1 MLLDETATVA
11 DDEDSARIAELEKAV
26 MLDELLTS
34 LRMLD
39 ELFTSLREFEELEAI
54 HEELD
59 PSTGL
64 LRPDS
69 ALAGT
74 LELLD
79 RSPPLRSEDDEI
91 VEGVEEE
98 DVGAFTD
105 DDTGTV
111 AELDEL
117 LLDPVD
123 ELVELSLELR
133 MTVCDELFTSLR
145 MLDELFTSLREF
157 EELEAIHEELIKFS
171 DSALNIPS
179 EFSSEQAIKS
189 NKQIGK
195 ILYKF
200 ISTPLKEY
208 TGELV

>member
-1 MLLDETATVA
+1 L
-11 DDEDSARIAELEKAV
+11 RELE
-26 MLDELLTS
+26 
-34 LRMLD
+34 
-39 ELFTSLREFEELEAI
+39 EFEAI

-59 PSTGL
+59 TPL
-64 LRPDS
+64 ELRTTFGEE
-69 ALAGT
+69 L
-74 LELLD
+74 LLD

-91 VEGVEEE
+91 VEGVEDD

-105 DDTGTV
+105 DDTATV

-145 MLDELFTSLREF
+145 EF
-157 EELEAIHEELIKFS
+157 EELEAIHEELVKFS
-171 DSALNIPS
+171 DSTLKILS

-189 NKQIGK
+189 SEQIGK

-200 ISTPLKEY
+200 ILKPLKEY
-208 TGELV
+208 MDELV

>member
-1 MLLDETATVA
+1 
-11 DDEDSARIAELEKAV
+11 

-79 RSPPLRSEDDEI
+79 RFPPLRSEDDEI

-105 DDTGTV
+105 DDKATAADDDVRTV
-111 AELDEL
+111 AEDEDSARIAELEKAVMLDEL
-117 LLDPVD
+117 L
-123 ELVELSLELR
+123 
-133 MTVCDELFTSLR
+133 TSLR

-157 EELEAIHEELIKFS
+157 EDLEAIHEELVKFS
-171 DSALNIPS
+171 DSALNTLS

-189 NKQIGK
+189 NEQIGK

-208 TGELV
+208 TGEPV

>member
-1 MLLDETATVA
+1 
-11 DDEDSARIAELEKAV
+11 
-26 MLDELLTS
+26 MLD
-34 LRMLD
+34 
-39 ELFTSLREFEELEAI
+39 ELEAI

-105 DDTGTV
+105 DDTATV
-111 AELDEL
+111 AELDDVRTVAEDEDSTRTAEL
-117 LLDPVD
+117 
-123 ELVELSLELR
+123 EGAA
-133 MTVCDELFTSLR
+133 

-157 EELEAIHEELIKFS
+157 EELEAIQEELIKFS
-171 DSALNIPS
+171 DSTLNIPS

-208 TGELV
+208 MGELV

>member
-1 MLLDETATVA
+1 MTVC
-11 DDEDSARIAELEKAV
+11 
-26 MLDELLTS
+26 DELLTS

-39 ELFTSLREFEELEAI
+39 ELFTSLREFEELEGI

-59 PSTGL
+59 PSTG
-64 LRPDS
+64 S
-69 ALAGT
+69 GT

-79 RSPPLRSEDDEI
+79 RFPPLRSEDDEI

-105 DDTGTV
+105 DDTATV

-145 MLDELFTSLREF
+145 EF
-157 EELEAIHEELIKFS
+157 EELEAIQEELIKFS
-171 DSALNIPS
+171 DSALNILS
-179 EFSSEQAIKS
+179 EFSSEHAIKS
-189 NKQIGK
+189 NEQIGK